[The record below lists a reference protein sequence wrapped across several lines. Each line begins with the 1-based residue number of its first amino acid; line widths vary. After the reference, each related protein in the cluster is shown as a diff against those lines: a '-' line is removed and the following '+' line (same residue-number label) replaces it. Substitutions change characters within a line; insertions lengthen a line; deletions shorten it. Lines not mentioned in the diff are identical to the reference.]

1 MEGLRDLGSWSIAL
15 ERAIHAMTAG
25 QGSVTIAIKYLARNP
40 GLKDV
45 VAKRGFIRECR
56 RALEARIV
64 VICVEVVVVFMITGG
79 GLGRKGV
86 GRWGEGVKGM
96 ICWLRKRK

>member
-56 RALEARIV
+56 RALEA
-64 VICVEVVVVFMITGG
+64 ELLLFM
-79 GLGRKGV
+79 LK
-86 GRWGEGVKGM
+86 
-96 ICWLRKRK
+96 WLWYL